1 MSGILGVLDLEGR
14 GVERQMLAKL
24 ARGFS
29 TRTPGQAVSGAEGGF
44 GWAAV
49 SLSGRLRPGQAI
61 AGPRRGHWVL
71 ADARIDA
78 RDDLGAAMGNEL
90 DAAVTALEDADL
102 LLRLYAANRLDGPRE
117 LLTRLVGEFVF
128 AGFDRESRTLL
139 VARDLFGQRPCFY
152 AEIDGALWFTN
163 TLACLH
169 QHPRIDAVADEE
181 SIAAFLVTGENPR
194 LEASFCRGVRRLPPG
209 HALQASR
216 AGVRLRRF
224 ADLGD
229 GAKTPRREAE
239 VIEGFL
245 DVLRSAVED
254 RLRRKSASVFMSG
267 GLDSTSVAATAHS
280 LCKDAQARVLAVT
293 GTYERLL
300 PDQEGRYARKV
311 AEHLGLHHEILAS
324 DGVELYESWDR
335 PRPRPMQPIIDALC
349 LGEPMLRRASDHA
362 RVALTGLGG
371 DPLLQ
376 ADPFHLAYQLRR
388 GHLLRAA
395 RDALHTLRLRQRLPP
410 TGLCTAWRRRRTDP
424 LPGYPAWLHPELE
437 RRLRLRERYAVW
449 QQRGRWEEAP
459 FARSHGRSPARL
471 GLGASTWT
479 NVFESFDPG
488 ATGLPLRVTHPFF
501 DLRVI
506 RFVLGLPPHPWCV
519 EKTLLR
525 VAMRGRL
532 PDAVLVRPKSPLAA
546 YPRHAFPEHR
556 RRRIAALLRITPGLE
571 DFVQVERVAR
581 LLAAGDRVAPSLL
594 DATFPVVALADWL
607 HSPMEETRPKRPAPA
622 VHKKRSAAHGHALF

>member
-1 MSGILGVLDLEGR
+1 MSGILGVVDLEGR
-14 GVERQMLAKL
+14 DVERQMLDEL

-29 TRTPGQAVSGAEGGF
+29 ARTSGRAVSGAEGSF

-49 SLSGRLRPGQAI
+49 SPSGRLRPGQAI
-61 AGPRRGHWVL
+61 AGPRRGRWVL

-78 RDDLGAAMGNEL
+78 RDDLASAVGDEL
-90 DAAVTALEDADL
+90 NAAVTALEDADL
-102 LLRLYAANRLDGPRE
+102 LLRLYAANRLEGPRE
-117 LLTRLVGEFVF
+117 LLSCLVGEFVF
-128 AGFDRESRTLL
+128 AGFERESGTLF

-152 AEIDGALWFTN
+152 AESDGALWFTN

-169 QHPRIDAVADEE
+169 RHPRIDAAADEE

-216 AGVRLRRF
+216 AGVRVRRF
-224 ADLGD
+224 ANLGD
-229 GAKTPRREAE
+229 GLETPRREAE

-245 DVLRSAVED
+245 DVLRSAVGD

-267 GLDSTSVAATAHS
+267 GLDSTSVAATAHP
-280 LCKDAQARVLAVT
+280 LCEDAQARLLALT

-300 PDQEGRYARKV
+300 PDHEGRYARKV
-311 AEHLGLHHEILAS
+311 AEHLGLDHQILAA
-324 DGVELYESWDR
+324 DRVELYESWDR
-335 PRPRPMQPIIDALC
+335 PRPRPVQPTVDALC
-349 LGEPMLRRASDHA
+349 VGEPMLRRASDHA
-362 RVALTGLGG
+362 HVALTGLGG

-376 ADPFHLAYQLRR
+376 ADPFHLARQLHR
-388 GHLLRAA
+388 GHLWHAA
-395 RDALHTLRLRQRLPP
+395 RDTLHTLRLRHRLPP
-410 TGLCTAWRRRRTDP
+410 TGLCTAWRRRRADL
-424 LPGYPAWLHPELE
+424 LPGYPAWLRPEFE

-449 QQRGRWEEAP
+449 QQTGRWEAAP
-459 FARSHGRSPARL
+459 LARSHERSPARL

-488 ATGLPLRVTHPFF
+488 TTGLPLRVTHPFF

-506 RFVLGLPPHPWCV
+506 RFVLGLPPLPWCV
-519 EKTLLR
+519 EKALLR

-532 PDAVLVRPKSPLAA
+532 PESVRLRPKSPLAA

-556 RRRIAALLRITPGLE
+556 RRRIAALLRTTPGLE
-571 DFVQVERVAR
+571 DFVQVDRVAR
-581 LLAAGDRVAPSLL
+581 LLAAGDRVAPALL

-607 HSPMEETRPKRPAPA
+607 HGPMEGTRPKRTAPA
-622 VHKKRSAAHGHALF
+622 VHKERSATHGHTVF